1 MSVPAFDWFVDRLD
15 LASWQSE
22 EPGRR
27 SGFFA
32 CPVHG
37 GSDSLHVTEKNGKA
51 LITCF
56 ACGADI
62 FAVTEQLEKLEV
74 SDDEDDEEDGDVTP
88 SVTITRTRGGAR
100 KPGGGSAADNRRE
113 RGVRLP
119 AASITGESPSG
130 KARGSG
136 PRTAGSS
143 PASPAISPLD
153 WMAARCALERSEL
166 DALGLPLSEQ
176 GSYLIFEF
184 EGVEAQKLR
193 GVGEGKKGKDFR
205 WRGASAPP
213 FWPVPTGSAEVVICE
228 GEADAICLRASGLDA
243 YSITKG
249 SQGEVPAPAWEA
261 LRAHGTESVKLV
273 FDMDDAG
280 RKGRKSAASGARD
293 AGLNVR
299 ESRVAGINVLAGEK
313 DARDVA
319 LRQGYPLELED
330 DADEDLPVL
339 LEDIVPVEPKPMLL
353 DRLHADEHTILYG
366 DGSTGKG
373 VIAAWWVA
381 RLTRQ
386 NMRVLILDYEMHANF
401 EWRPR
406 VARFGGDLSRVAILQ
421 PTRPIWDIAGWL
433 GSQAAAYDY
442 VVIDSVAY
450 ACVGAEVE
458 KSPTAI
464 QYSQAIGVLGKP
476 VLSIAH
482 VTKEDADPKHPFGS
496 IFWSNGARVTIAV
509 SRRDPDDP
517 ESPRVLRNA
526 KTNQRA
532 PFRPVAIDWSWL
544 GNDEVGCDCNKQ
556 AHPHLHEVAAY
567 TNAAQAARD
576 LHAQLGRNPTVDEMQ
591 ELGFDTNDNAI
602 RQAIFKGKVPTVTR
616 TRKTASGHD

>member
-1 MSVPAFDWFVDRLD
+1 MSVQTFDWFAERLD

-22 EPGRR
+22 EPGKR

-56 ACGADI
+56 ACGADA
-62 FAVTEQLEKLEV
+62 FAVQAQLEKLEQA
-74 SDDEDDEEDGDVTP
+74 DDEDDDPVTQP
-88 SVTITRTRGGAR
+88 VTIIRRGRRGR
-100 KPGGGSAADNRRE
+100 SGRSAAKADSPDDV
-113 RGVRLP
+113 GSTP
-119 AASITGESPSG
+119 TASIRPM
-130 KARGSG
+130 
-136 PRTAGSS
+136 
-143 PASPAISPLD
+143 D
-153 WMAARCALERSEL
+153 WMAGRCGLTREEL
-166 DALGLPLSEQ
+166 DALKLPLSED
-176 GSYLIFEF
+176 GGYVVFEF

-205 WRGASAPP
+205 WRGASNPP
-213 FWPVPTGSAEVVICE
+213 FWPIPDGEQEVVVCE
-228 GEADAICLRASGLDA
+228 GEADAICLRASGFAA

-249 SQGEVPAPAWEA
+249 SQAEVPAPAWEA
-261 LRAHGTESVKLV
+261 MRANGVQTVKLV

-280 RKGRKSAASGARD
+280 RKGRKNAAVGARD
-293 AGLNVR
+293 AGLHVR
-299 ESRVAGINVLAGEK
+299 ESRVVGINVLAGEK

-339 LEDIVPVEPKPMLL
+339 LEDIEPVDPKPMLL
-353 DRLHADEHTILYG
+353 DRLHPDEHTILYG

-386 NMRVLILDYEMHANF
+386 GMRVLILDYEMHANF

-406 VARFGGDLSRVAILQ
+406 VARFGGDLSKVAILQ
-421 PTRPIWDIAGWL
+421 PTKPIWDIAGWL
-433 GSQAAAYDY
+433 GTQATGYDY

-450 ACVGAEVE
+450 ACVGSEVE

-464 QYSQAIGVLGKP
+464 QYSQSIAVLAKP

-482 VTKEDADPKHPFGS
+482 VTKEDADPRHPFGS
-496 IFWSNGARVTIAV
+496 IFWSNGARVTVAV

-544 GNDEVGCDCNKQ
+544 GNVEVGCDCSKQ

-576 LHAQLGRNPTVDEMQ
+576 LHAQIGRNPTVDEMR
-591 ELGFDTNDNAI
+591 ELGFETNDNAI
-602 RQAIFKGKVPTVTR
+602 RQAIYKGKVPSVTR
-616 TRKTASGHD
+616 TQRKASSGHE

>member
-1 MSVPAFDWFVDRLD
+1 MSIESFDWYVERLD

-22 EPGRR
+22 EPGKR
-27 SGFFA
+27 SGFFG

-37 GSDSLHVTEKNGKA
+37 GSDSLHVTEKNGKP

-62 FAVTEQLEKLEV
+62 FAVTEAIENAPEP
-74 SDDEDDEEDGDVTP
+74 EEEEPVTAP
-88 SVTITRTRGGAR
+88 VTITRRKRGRRVRSEDPDSGTTDDV
-100 KPGGGSAADNRRE
+100 GST
-113 RGVRLP
+113 P
-119 AASITGESPSG
+119 TAST
-130 KARGSG
+130 
-136 PRTAGSS
+136 
-143 PASPAISPLD
+143 ISPLD
-153 WMAARCALERSEL
+153 WMAGRCALTRDEL
-166 DALGLPLSEQ
+166 DGLELPLSED
-176 GSYLIFEF
+176 GKYLIFEF

-205 WRGASAPP
+205 WRGASNPP
-213 FWPVPTGSAEVVICE
+213 FWPVPSGASEVVICE

-249 SQGEVPAPAWEA
+249 SQGEVPAPVWEA
-261 LRAHGTESVKLV
+261 LRSHGVTAIKLV

-280 RKGRKSAASGARD
+280 RKGRKAAASGARE
-293 AGLNVR
+293 AGLHVR
-299 ESRVAGINVLAGEK
+299 ESRIAGINVLAGEK

-330 DADEDLPVL
+330 DADEDLPVTL
-339 LEDIVPVEPKPMLL
+339 IDIDPVEPKDLLL

-366 DGSTGKG
+366 DGGTGKG

-386 NMRVLILDYEMHANF
+386 GMRVLILDYEMHANF

-406 VARFGGDLSRVAILQ
+406 VARFGGDLTKVAILQ

-433 GSQAAAYDY
+433 STQALGYDY
-442 VVIDSVAY
+442 VVVDSVAY
-450 ACVGAEVE
+450 ACVGEEVE

-464 QYSQAIGVLGKP
+464 QYSQAVSVMGKP
-476 VLSIAH
+476 VLSLAH
-482 VTKEDADPKHPFGS
+482 VTKENPDPKHPFGS
-496 IFWSNGARVTIAV
+496 AFWSNGARVTIAV

-517 ESPRVLRNA
+517 ESPRVLRNQ
-526 KTNQRA
+526 KTNQRG

-544 GNDEVGCDCNKQ
+544 GNPEVGCDCSKQ
-556 AHPHLHEVAAY
+556 AHPHLHEIAAY
-567 TNAAQAARD
+567 TNAAAAARD
-576 LHAQLGRNPTVDEMQ
+576 LAAQLGRNPTVDEMK

-602 RQAIFKGKVPTVTR
+602 RQAVYKSKAMTTTR
-616 TRKTASGHD
+616 VKRDKTSSGHE